1 MKGANHRKIV
11 LAGLFIAAASG
22 LAVSC
27 VLAAVSGEFALFALL
42 VLVLGLFIAG
52 AAHFYF
58 AWYLPFAQ
66 SLEVILE
73 MADGRFQGTAP
84 ASTLGDAVNQVS
96 VNTQEAFLLV
106 WNHTKDAAGS
116 VSGARETLAAMEDT
130 VAAEISQ
137 NLDKM
142 DEAVAGI
149 RDVISCFGFYGV
161 SLVDAGG
168 VADSSGCGPG
178 PWGRSG

>member
-1 MKGANHRKIV
+1 MKGANHHKNV

-22 LAVSC
+22 LAVAC
-27 VLAAVSGEFALFALL
+27 VLAAVSGESALLGLL
-42 VLVLGLFIAG
+42 VLVLGLFLAG
-52 AAHFYF
+52 ASHFYF
-58 AWYLPFAQ
+58 AWYLPFAK
-66 SLEVILE
+66 SLGVILE

-116 VSGARETLAAMEDT
+116 AAGARKTLAALEDS
-130 VAAEISQ
+130 AAGEILK
-137 NLDKM
+137 NLDKV

-149 RDVISCFGFYGV
+149 REVISCFGFYGV

-168 VADSSGCGPG
+168 VADSSCCGQKPSAR
-178 PWGRSG
+178 PD